1 MKNILIPTDFSSNA
15 WNALQYALQ
24 LFKEEKCTFYLLNAF
39 ESVYFTTNSLMVPEP
54 GEPAYDNAREASE
67 NGLQFIVEKIGEKSS
82 LHKFKTIS
90 SYNTVIEAIK
100 YILQENKI
108 HFLVMGTEGKNSI
121 ENRIY
126 GSTALAVMEKIKN
139 CPILII
145 PHKVSYSS
153 NGKKEIVF
161 ATDFKTSDTKKPVK
175 YLTIL
180 ARRFSAAVRVL
191 YIQESEK
198 LSKEQLRNKE
208 MLQDHLKDISHSFH
222 TLTKISTGAGIH
234 SFIES
239 RGSDLLAIC
248 RKKHGFFYRF
258 FSRSVIEEIGY
269 KPQIPILILP
279 EFEG

>member
-67 NGLQFIVEKIGEKSS
+67 NGLQYLIDKIEKKSS
-82 LHKFKTIS
+82 FHKFKTIS
-90 SYNTVIEAIK
+90 SYNTVLEAIK
-100 YILQENKI
+100 YVLKNNKI
-108 HFLVMGTEGKNSI
+108 HFLVMGTEGKNTI

-126 GSTALAVMEKIKN
+126 GSTALAVMEHIKN

-145 PHKVSYSS
+145 PDKILYSS
-153 NGKKEIVF
+153 GGKKEIVF
-161 ATDFKTSDTKKPVK
+161 ATDFKTSDPKKPVK

-180 ARRFSAAVRVL
+180 ARKLPAAIRVL
-191 YIQESEK
+191 YIQEGEK
-198 LSKEQLRNKE
+198 LSKEQLKNKE
-208 MLQDHLKDISHSFH
+208 LLQEKLKNVSHSFH

-239 RGSDLLAIC
+239 RSSDLLAIC

-258 FSRSVIEEIGY
+258 FSKSVIEEIGY
-269 KPQIPILILP
+269 KPQVPILILP
-279 EFEG
+279 DFES